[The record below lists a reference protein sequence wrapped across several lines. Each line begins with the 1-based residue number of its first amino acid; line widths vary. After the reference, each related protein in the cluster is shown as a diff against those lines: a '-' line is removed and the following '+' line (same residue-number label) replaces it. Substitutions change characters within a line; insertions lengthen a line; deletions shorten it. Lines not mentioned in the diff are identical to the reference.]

1 MVRGKMELIVAV
13 ALLAV
18 GGFSMALVLGILPGG
33 SSTTG
38 PPGVALSPSPSALA
52 AAPPTLAP
60 TPAPTAVQ
68 YPTPAHLAIPA
79 IGVDAP
85 VVPLGLDA
93 DAIPEIPSVGSDT
106 GWYNFSARPG
116 QGSNVVIA
124 GHLQLHQVPAVFW
137 RLDELQP
144 GDLIQI
150 TSDSGQRFA
159 YQVTSRHSVSS
170 TDPDSVK
177 VIYPTVREMLTLI
190 TCGGTWIANPSQTFG
205 GDFSSRTVVQA
216 VPVTSG

>member
-1 MVRGKMELIVAV
+1 MRGNRALIAAIAV
-13 ALLAV
+13 LAA
-18 GGFSMALVLGILPGG
+18 GGIGAAVVLGVLPGDD
-33 SSTTG
+33 STTA
-38 PPGVALSPSPSALA
+38 PPDVALSPSPPALA
-52 AAPPTLAP
+52 AATPTPAP
-60 TPAPTAVQ
+60 TPAPAAVQ
-68 YPTPAHLAIPA
+68 YAAPTHLAIPA

-93 DAIPEIPSVGSDT
+93 DAIPEVPAVGSDV

-116 QGSNVVIA
+116 QGSNVVVA

-150 TSDSGQRFA
+150 TTDSGQRFA
-159 YQVTSRHSVSS
+159 YQVTSRRSVSS

-177 VIYPTVREMLTLI
+177 VIYPTGREMLTLV
-190 TCGGTWIANPSQTFG
+190 TCGGTWVANPAQTFG
-205 GDFSSRTVVQA
+205 GDFASRTVVQA
-216 VPVTSG
+216 EPVASG

>member
-1 MVRGKMELIVAV
+1 MVRGNRALMAAVAV
-13 ALLAV
+13 LTV
-18 GGFSMALVLGILPGG
+18 GGFSAALVLGVLRGDDSGTLSPGA
-33 SSTTG
+33 
-38 PPGVALSPSPSALA
+38 ALSPSPPALA
-52 AAPPTLAP
+52 VAPP
-60 TPAPTAVQ
+60 TPAPTPTPAAVQ

-93 DAIPEIPSVGSDT
+93 DAIPEVPAIGSDV
-106 GWYNFSARPG
+106 GWYDFSARPG
-116 QGSNVVIA
+116 QGSNVVLA

-137 RLDELQP
+137 NLDELQP

-150 TSDSGQRFA
+150 TSDSGQGFA
-159 YQVTSRHSVSS
+159 YQVTSRRSVSS

-177 VIYPTVREMLTLI
+177 VIYPTGREMLTLI